1 MNRKASVTMK
11 LGSLVRITMVPL
23 IAPRAAAQA
32 SVTSSAST
40 NGRCSTTRQ
49 PPRIRPANATIEPID
64 RSNSPPIISSAAA
77 TARMPSS
84 AAGAITVITPP
95 SVNIER
101 SA

>member
-11 LGSLVRITMVPL
+11 LGSLVRITMAPL
-23 IAPRAAAQA
+23 TAPSAAAHTA
-32 SVTSSAST
+32 VSSSAST
-40 NGRCSTTRQ
+40 NGRCSTARLT
-49 PPRIRPANATIEPID
+49 PRISPASATIEPME

-84 AAGAITVITPP
+84 DAGAITVITPP
-95 SVNIER
+95 SVNIDL